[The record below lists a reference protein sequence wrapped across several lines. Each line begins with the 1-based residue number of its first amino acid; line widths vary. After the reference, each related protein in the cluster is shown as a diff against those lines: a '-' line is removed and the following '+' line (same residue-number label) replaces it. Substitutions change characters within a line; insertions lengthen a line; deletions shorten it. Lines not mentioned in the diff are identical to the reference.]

1 MKSFLVIGMGRF
13 GTAVAQELTELGQ
26 EVLAIDENVESVQ
39 RIADDVT
46 QVMQGDAQDEAVL
59 GAIGVRNF
67 DCCIVAVGTDM
78 EASILITVMLKD
90 LGAQYII
97 AKARSTVHARCSSA
111 SVRTVLSCRRAKWA
125 ASWHSAWHMP
135 TWWILSACR
144 TNTAFWRYT
153 RRKAGSAN
161 RGAA

>member
-46 QVMQGDAQDEAVL
+46 QVMQGDAQDEAVAGGHRRAQL
-59 GAIGVRNF
+59 RLLY
-67 DCCIVAVGTDM
+67 CCGRYGIWR
-78 EASILITVMLKD
+78 ASILITVMLKE

-97 AKARSTVHARCSSA
+97 AKARSTVHAK
-111 SVRTVLSCRRAKWA
+111 VLERV
-125 ASWHSAWHMP
+125 
-135 TWWILSACR
+135 
-144 TNTAFWRYT
+144 
-153 RRKAGSAN
+153 
-161 RGAA
+161 GADRVVLPESEMGCKLAQRPGTY

>member
-1 MKSFLVIGMGRF
+1 MGRF

-59 GAIGVRNF
+59 GASGVRNF

-97 AKARSTVHARCSSA
+97 AKARSTVHAK
-111 SVRTVLSCRRAKWA
+111 VLERVGADRVVL
-125 ASWHSAWHMP
+125 P
-135 TWWILSACR
+135 ACR

-161 RGAA
+161 RWCSLTCGRSIK